1 VVAGAALIREYRL
14 AAHLCLVSCAAVTLP
29 EEEEFTKAITTQK
42 EADVLMLSV

>member
-1 VVAGAALIREYRL
+1 MYLQGALGHGAAAQQRSSGGGVLL
-14 AAHLCLVSCAAVTLP
+14 